1 MMAGRVAGLV
11 LAAALAASGCGS
23 TRVPETVAARDQTT
37 TQHRLDVA
45 DCKAEVGYR
54 NNYNADVSP
63 TGNILRNLFTL
74 GIAGAS
80 VGGLVTGLPAT
91 TVSDASEGLI
101 AGAGAGGIA
110 GGAVSIHGRSRFER
124 EWIACMESRGYTVVA
139 TPKAIH

>member
-1 MMAGRVAGLV
+1 MAGRVAGLV
-11 LAAALAASGCGS
+11 LASALVASGCGS
-23 TRVPETVAARDQTT
+23 TRVPETVAGRDQTA

-80 VGGLVTGLPAT
+80 VGGLVTGLPVSTDSTAT
-91 TVSDASEGLI
+91 EGLI

-139 TPKAIH
+139 TPTAVH